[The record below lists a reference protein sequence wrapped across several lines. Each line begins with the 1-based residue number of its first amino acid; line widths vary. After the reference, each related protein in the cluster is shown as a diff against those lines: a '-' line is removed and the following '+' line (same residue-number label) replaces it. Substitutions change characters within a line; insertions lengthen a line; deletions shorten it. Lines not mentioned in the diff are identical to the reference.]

1 MRIHFIAIGGAAMHN
16 LAMAVATKAGYIV
29 TGSDDEIFDPART
42 HLQEAGLLPEEMGW
56 HPEKIT
62 SDIDAIILGMHAR
75 EDNPELVRARELGIK
90 IYSFP
95 EYLYEQTKD
104 KIRIVVGGSHGKTST
119 TSMIL
124 YVLQHL
130 GIEADYMVGAQIEG
144 FERMV
149 RLSDTAKYA
158 VFEGDE
164 YLTSPLDLR
173 SKFLWY
179 HPHVAILT
187 GIAWDHINVFPTF
200 EGYVDT
206 FRKFVDGIEENGT
219 FIYYK
224 HDANLC
230 EIASQARP
238 DIQLVP
244 YEAYNNSTPS
254 YTTPHNATPFKI
266 FGRHNMENLQA
277 AALACQQIGVKL
289 EDFYREIST
298 FTGASNRLE
307 LIDEIGTNVAYKDFA
322 HSPSKLRATV
332 NAVRERYPEK
342 QLVAAMELHTFSSLM
357 ADFLPQYE
365 GCMAQADVALVYFN
379 PKVIEHKRL
388 TPITAEEV
396 RKAFGT
402 ENVEVFTDSQLLQER
417 LRSLTYDNTALLM
430 MTSGTFDGVNIP
442 EFAKEL
448 ISSNKVNSKKKQA
461 KLPYTHCLN
470 CGAELQGKYCHV
482 CGQEAT
488 SKTPTVGAF
497 LVEYANHAFIWD
509 SNFFKTLWN
518 LISRPGYLTKEF
530 IAGKFASHEHP
541 LKLNM
546 FLLFVLITLFVFFA
560 GTEKMSNS
568 VHNLT
573 HSESVRPGIQL
584 EFLIKNG
591 YTERINES
599 PRDTVHLLAPLFLV
613 ERYPEVLSNIETIED
628 TDGKGLDKWIAV
640 LPHVLIEDS
649 IVMLDESGYY
659 RFNQQSKAGENEL
672 KMVNTVWSEM
682 VKLIAKYFPLL
693 ILFTAP
699 FLAIALGIVQR
710 KSRIPRIHHF
720 IFALH
725 YTAFLELL
733 MICIF
738 LLHLTLSPPMEWLQ
752 WVMIIGSCVYLT
764 IAFRNVYGTTTWTM
778 AALKALFTSVV
789 YVLIGMAIFFV
800 IFIVACF
807 ITANNAM
814 IS

>member
-16 LAMAVATKAGYIV
+16 LAMAVATKAGYVV

-75 EDNPELVRARELGIK
+75 EDNPELVRARELGLK

-200 EGYVDT
+200 DGYVDT
-206 FRKFVDGIEENGT
+206 FRKFIDGIEENGT

-224 HDANLC
+224 NDSNLC
-230 EIASQARP
+230 EIASQART
-238 DIQLVP
+238 DIKQLP
-244 YEAYNNSTPS
+244 YEAYEPTPNPS
-254 YTTPHNATPFKI
+254 LKGREVGLKI

-277 AALACQQIGVKL
+277 AALACEQIGVKP

-307 LIDEIGTNVAYKDFA
+307 LIATTEVSDSASGQRYNIAYKDFA

-332 NAVRERYPEK
+332 NAVRKRYPEK

-365 GCMAQADVALVYFN
+365 GCMAQADIALVYFN
-379 PKVIEHKRL
+379 PKVLEHKKL
-388 TPITAEEV
+388 PPISAEEV
-396 RKAFGT
+396 EQAFGSA
-402 ENVEVFTDSQLLQER
+402 NVEVFTDSQLLQER
-417 LRSLTYDNTALLM
+417 LREIKYQNTALLM
-430 MTSGTFDGVNIP
+430 MSSGNFDGMNIP
-442 EFAKEL
+442 EFAREL
-448 ISSNKVNSKKKQA
+448 IN
-461 KLPYTHCLN
+461 
-470 CGAELQGKYCHV
+470 
-482 CGQEAT
+482 
-488 SKTPTVGAF
+488 
-497 LVEYANHAFIWD
+497 
-509 SNFFKTLWN
+509 
-518 LISRPGYLTKEF
+518 R
-530 IAGKFASHEHP
+530 
-541 LKLNM
+541 
-546 FLLFVLITLFVFFA
+546 
-560 GTEKMSNS
+560 
-568 VHNLT
+568 
-573 HSESVRPGIQL
+573 
-584 EFLIKNG
+584 
-591 YTERINES
+591 
-599 PRDTVHLLAPLFLV
+599 
-613 ERYPEVLSNIETIED
+613 
-628 TDGKGLDKWIAV
+628 
-640 LPHVLIEDS
+640 
-649 IVMLDESGYY
+649 
-659 RFNQQSKAGENEL
+659 
-672 KMVNTVWSEM
+672 
-682 VKLIAKYFPLL
+682 
-693 ILFTAP
+693 
-699 FLAIALGIVQR
+699 
-710 KSRIPRIHHF
+710 
-720 IFALH
+720 
-725 YTAFLELL
+725 
-733 MICIF
+733 
-738 LLHLTLSPPMEWLQ
+738 
-752 WVMIIGSCVYLT
+752 
-764 IAFRNVYGTTTWTM
+764 
-778 AALKALFTSVV
+778 
-789 YVLIGMAIFFV
+789 
-800 IFIVACF
+800 
-807 ITANNAM
+807 
-814 IS
+814 

>member
-16 LAMAVATKAGYIV
+16 LAMAVATKAGYVV

-200 EGYVDT
+200 DGYVDT

-219 FIYYK
+219 FIYYQ
-224 HDANLC
+224 HDNNLC
-230 EIASQARP
+230 EIASHART
-238 DIQLVP
+238 DIQQFP
-244 YEAYNNSTPS
+244 YEAYQGDVRMR
-254 YTTPHNATPFKI
+254 I

-277 AALACQQIGVKL
+277 AALACEQIGVKR

-342 QLVAAMELHTFSSLM
+342 TLVACMELHTFSSLM

-365 GCMAQADVALVYFN
+365 GCMQNADVAYVYFN
-379 PKVIEHKRL
+379 PKVLEHKKL
-388 TPITAEEV
+388 APISAEEV

-402 ENVEVFTDSQLLQER
+402 ENVEVFTDSQLLQDR
-417 LRSLTYDNTALLM
+417 LRAHKYENTALLM
-430 MTSGTFDGVNIP
+430 MTSGNFDGINIP
-442 EFAKEL
+442 EFAREL
-448 ISSNKVNSKKKQA
+448 IK
-461 KLPYTHCLN
+461 
-470 CGAELQGKYCHV
+470 
-482 CGQEAT
+482 
-488 SKTPTVGAF
+488 
-497 LVEYANHAFIWD
+497 
-509 SNFFKTLWN
+509 
-518 LISRPGYLTKEF
+518 
-530 IAGKFASHEHP
+530 
-541 LKLNM
+541 
-546 FLLFVLITLFVFFA
+546 
-560 GTEKMSNS
+560 
-568 VHNLT
+568 
-573 HSESVRPGIQL
+573 
-584 EFLIKNG
+584 
-591 YTERINES
+591 
-599 PRDTVHLLAPLFLV
+599 
-613 ERYPEVLSNIETIED
+613 
-628 TDGKGLDKWIAV
+628 
-640 LPHVLIEDS
+640 
-649 IVMLDESGYY
+649 
-659 RFNQQSKAGENEL
+659 
-672 KMVNTVWSEM
+672 
-682 VKLIAKYFPLL
+682 
-693 ILFTAP
+693 
-699 FLAIALGIVQR
+699 
-710 KSRIPRIHHF
+710 
-720 IFALH
+720 
-725 YTAFLELL
+725 
-733 MICIF
+733 
-738 LLHLTLSPPMEWLQ
+738 
-752 WVMIIGSCVYLT
+752 
-764 IAFRNVYGTTTWTM
+764 
-778 AALKALFTSVV
+778 
-789 YVLIGMAIFFV
+789 
-800 IFIVACF
+800 
-807 ITANNAM
+807 
-814 IS
+814 